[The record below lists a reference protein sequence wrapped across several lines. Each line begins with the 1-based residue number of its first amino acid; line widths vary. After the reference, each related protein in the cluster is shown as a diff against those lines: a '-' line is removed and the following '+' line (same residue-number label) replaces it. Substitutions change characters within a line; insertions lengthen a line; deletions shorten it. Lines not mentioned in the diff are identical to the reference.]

1 MKRPLTYRNRLV
13 AALLRGALLGAVFG
27 LTFFAGFIVR
37 DRLSEAPSGE
47 ASAHFALLAEVE
59 HLLQQHYLRDLPPA
73 REMEYAAIRGY
84 LGALQDP
91 FTFFIDP
98 PVAQN
103 ESEVLAGKYGG
114 IGVQVRR
121 NERGE
126 LVLFPFRDGPAARAG
141 IMDGDLLIAVNRMP
155 LAPDERI
162 DVIDR
167 LLRGEVG
174 EGRGVTVTV
183 RQPGQPDTREYFI
196 EFEEVMVPSVIWRII
211 PEAPA
216 LGYIQ
221 LLRFTARTPEEL
233 RAALADLATQNA
245 QALILDLRGN
255 SGGLLEESVAV
266 ASEFLDGGV
275 VFYERSRHGEK
286 ETLATPGGA
295 AVSQPLV
302 VLVDQGTASA
312 AELVAGAIRDRGRGI
327 LIGQKTYGKGSVQ
340 LIFRLSDDSSI
351 HITAAEWFTPARVAL
366 DGQGLQPDIAMIP
379 AEDGRD
385 VELGEAIRYLATR
398 LAAATP

>member
-1 MKRPLTYRNRLV
+1 MTRLLFLRNSLT
-13 AALLRGALLGAVFG
+13 AALLRGTLLGFAFG
-27 LTFFAGFIVR
+27 LTFFAGFLVR
-37 DRLSEAPSGE
+37 DRLADTPSDDT
-47 ASAHFALLAEVE
+47 ATHFPLLTEVE
-59 HLLQQHYLRDLPPA
+59 QLLQQNYLRDLPPA

-84 LGALQDP
+84 LGALNDP

-141 IMDGDLLIAVNRMP
+141 ILDGDLLLAVNGTP
-155 LAPDERI
+155 LAPDERL
-162 DVIDR
+162 DVVDR

-183 RQPGQPDTREYFI
+183 RQPDQENPREYFI
-196 EFEEVMVPSVIWRII
+196 EFEEVMVPSVIWRVI

-216 LGYIQ
+216 LGYVQ
-221 LLRFTARTPEEL
+221 LLRFTARTPDEL
-233 RAALADLATQNA
+233 RAALADLDSQHV
-245 QALILDLRGN
+245 QGLILDLRGN

-275 VFYERSRHGEK
+275 VFYERSRQGEK

-295 AVSQPLV
+295 AVNQPLV

-312 AELVAGAIRDRGRGI
+312 AELVAGAIRDRGRGV

-366 DGQGLQPDIAMIP
+366 DGQGLLPDIAMIP

-385 VELGEAIRYLATR
+385 VELGEAIRYLSAQ
-398 LAAATP
+398 LSIPSP